1 MNSNQLDSIIEK
13 LLNASESHGFDG
25 AEVMVTSQKDFEASV
40 FQGDID
46 EYSISESSGLSFR
59 GIKDGSIG
67 YAYTEKISDVSS
79 ELLLKEAMD
88 NLKAIDS
95 KDQEFIFDNKESLE
109 YKEINQFNALYKEVT
124 NEKKINLL
132 KKMEKEAYAYD
143 HRVSTVK
150 HCIFGDG
157 NQLLKIKN
165 TYGIDLEERSN
176 GFFIYF
182 NVGVTLGDE

>member
-59 GIKDGSIG
+59 GIRNGSIG
-67 YAYTEKISDVSS
+67 YAYTEKVNDVST
-79 ELLLKEAMD
+79 ELILKEAVD

-95 KDQEFIFDNKESLE
+95 KDQEFIFANEEALD
-109 YKEINQFNALYKEVT
+109 YKAINQFNESYMEV
-124 NEKKINLL
+124 
-132 KKMEKEAYAYD
+132 
-143 HRVSTVK
+143 S
-150 HCIFGDG
+150 
-157 NQLLKIKN
+157 
-165 TYGIDLEERSN
+165 
-176 GFFIYF
+176 
-182 NVGVTLGDE
+182 